1 MTTATKYIARQTAQR
16 LILVAC
22 GDLDKLVIDAR
33 KRGDDTVAL
42 STDDADAMERVL
54 RKARES
60 LIGV

>member
-1 MTTATKYIARQTAQR
+1 MSTATKYIARQTAQR

-22 GDLDKLVIDAR
+22 GDLDKLVEDAR
-33 KRGDDTVAL
+33 QHGDDTVAMT
-42 STDDADAMERVL
+42 TDDADNMADVL

>member
-22 GDLDKLVIDAR
+22 GDLDKLVSAAI
-33 KRGDDTVAL
+33 KSGDDTVTMT
-42 STDDADAMERVL
+42 TDDADNMADVL

>member
-16 LILVAC
+16 LILVVC
-22 GDLDKLVIDAR
+22 GDLDKLVSAA
-33 KRGDDTVAL
+33 KENGDDTVTMT
-42 STDDADAMERVL
+42 TDDADTMAAVL

>member
-16 LILVAC
+16 LILTVC
-22 GDLDKLVIDAR
+22 GDLAKRLEYAKIQGDA
-33 KRGDDTVAL
+33 AINL
-42 STDDADAMERVL
+42 SLDDADDMERVL

>member
-22 GDLDKLVIDAR
+22 GDLDKLVEDAR
-33 KRGDDTVAL
+33 QLGDDNI
-42 STDDADAMERVL
+42 AMSPDEAEKVSSVL
-54 RKARES
+54 KKARES

>member
-22 GDLDKLVIDAR
+22 GDLDKLVATAR
-33 KRGDDTVAL
+33 EYSDPNIVM
-42 STDDADAMERVL
+42 SPDDAEKMSSVL
-54 RKARES
+54 KKARES

>member
-22 GDLDKLVIDAR
+22 GDLDKLVSAA
-33 KRGDDTVAL
+33 KENGGDTVTMTTHEAANM
-42 STDDADAMERVL
+42 ADVL

>member
-22 GDLDKLVIDAR
+22 GDLDKLVEDAR
-33 KRGDDTVAL
+33 KRGDDTVTMT
-42 STDDADAMERVL
+42 TDDADAMERVL